1 MSAKRHLNN
10 RNLKKYRKKRVSNTL
25 SNDTNSFG
33 SQKLD
38 FSKMIFFPEDYV
50 GLFVTFYIIVIPYIV
65 GATFLFVTIAG
76 TSLDNFMLLDM
87 TKFFIVWAIGYEIV
101 AGILLFSIFVSF
113 LKFNKQNSKQF

>member
-101 AGILLFSIFVSF
+101 AGILLFSIFISF